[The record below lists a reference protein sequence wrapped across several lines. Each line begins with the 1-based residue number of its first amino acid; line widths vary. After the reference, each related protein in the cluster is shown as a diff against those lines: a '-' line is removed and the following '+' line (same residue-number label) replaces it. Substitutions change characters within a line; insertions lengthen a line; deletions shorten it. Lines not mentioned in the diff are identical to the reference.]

1 MKNTHLC
8 AERSRARKPRERHS
22 RFVGDICKAGAA
34 AAVRAPASSRLR
46 AAGTRRCVPSDEP
59 ASPDAAG
66 SAMVMEQLRGSAHNR
81 AWTDAE
87 MARVLR
93 WLNAAM
99 TAPQVGRADLMP
111 EATARAFSSPPL
123 LFHGWVQET

>member
-1 MKNTHLC
+1 
-8 AERSRARKPRERHS
+8 
-22 RFVGDICKAGAA
+22 
-34 AAVRAPASSRLR
+34 
-46 AAGTRRCVPSDEP
+46 
-59 ASPDAAG
+59 
-66 SAMVMEQLRGSAHNR
+66 MVMEQLRGSAHNR